1 MLFELPESSGNFSE
15 RVQKMLKLTASA
27 KIQWLQPIPQI
38 RLDSEEA
45 LLKML
50 DDIVKKA
57 LKD

>member
-1 MLFELPESSGNFSE
+1 MLFELPESSGTFSE

-27 KIQWLQPIPQI
+27 KIPWLQTIPQI

-50 DDIVKKA
+50 DDYVN
-57 LKD
+57 KDAEV